1 MTDMNKEIKLS
12 PDEIYLNGLLEI
24 FNADPKSTKLDDTT
38 KILLGQIRGT
48 QQEIV
53 GLSQQID
60 KLNNG
65 IKELRDK
72 GNELVEKLILKKG
85 ERQRYVNILLKI
97 RK

>member
-85 ERQRYVNILLKI
+85 ESQGYVNILLKI